1 MEEVGRFVQTHHA
14 NFDQLIPSNIPSVQ
28 QVFLDRVGCYYVKSK
43 WILKHQ
49 DPPLGIV
56 NACSFLAWSHGL
68 KVFGV
73 RNGSECL
80 GDKHLPSI
88 LPGLNGS
95 KGCLGGRGGQNMS
108 DVYRLTSR
116 RIYLIICH
124 STFQL
129 FIIFSLD
136 RSFIHLTIYYYLVRT
151 FISATYSL
159 FNSSI
164 C

>member
-1 MEEVGRFVQTHHA
+1 MALIFGTGCSKNLSQKGDLCCKITAIVQTLLPKFLSPREVRVEEVGRFVQTHHA
-14 NFDQLIPSNIPSVQ
+14 NFDQLIPSNIPFVQ

-116 RIYLIICH
+116 RI
-124 STFQL
+124 
-129 FIIFSLD
+129 
-136 RSFIHLTIYYYLVRT
+136 
-151 FISATYSL
+151 
-159 FNSSI
+159 
-164 C
+164 